1 MLNQTS
7 FPQSRHAVRKE
18 RQQQPNT
25 ETMIRNYSKTI
36 GALAAA
42 SALVAGSASAEIE
55 GQLQLGYNTDYIFR
69 GFSRGQDMV
78 EAGSDIATQW
88 NGIDLSAG
96 LWYASVQDGHVGNVG
111 PVQLP
116 DGYDELDIYAEA
128 SKDFGFATAYV
139 GYIRYQFLG
148 TDVQILGNNVR
159 LIDDFAEVYFGLS
172 RELFW
177 GINGAVT
184 YYWDIEGDNGG
195 YSELRLDKTFKLHE
209 CVDLVAGARAGY
221 SFEEGQHQHTTLSLT
236 FNVKAS
242 DSVTI
247 SPYVAYS
254 FQGSALENVDSN
266 PLINKFGLPAQLSP
280 QRDQF
285 FGGVKVAVSF

>member
-1 MLNQTS
+1 
-7 FPQSRHAVRKE
+7 
-18 RQQQPNT
+18 
-25 ETMIRNYSKTI
+25 MIRNYSKTI

-42 SALVAGSASAEIE
+42 SALVAGNASAEIE

-69 GFSRGQDMV
+69 GFDRGQDMV
-78 EAGSDIATQW
+78 EAGADISTQW
-88 NGIDLSAG
+88 NGIDLSGG
-96 LWYASVQDGHVGNVG
+96 LWYASVQDGHVGNAG

-148 TDVQILGNNVR
+148 TDVQILGNDVR
-159 LIDDFAEVYFGLS
+159 LIDDFAELYVGLS
-172 RELFW
+172 RELVW

-184 YYWDIEGDNGG
+184 YYWDVEGDNNG
-195 YSELRLDKTFKLHE
+195 YSELALDKTFKLHE
-209 CVDLVAGARAGY
+209 CVDLVTGARLGY
-221 SFEEGQHQHTTLSLT
+221 ALEEGQIQHTTLSVAV
-236 FNVKAS
+236 NVKAS
-242 DSVTI
+242 DSVTV
-247 SPYVAYS
+247 SPYLAYS
-254 FQGSALENVDSN
+254 FQGSALDNVDSN
-266 PLINKFGLPAQLSP
+266 PLVNKFGIPARLSP